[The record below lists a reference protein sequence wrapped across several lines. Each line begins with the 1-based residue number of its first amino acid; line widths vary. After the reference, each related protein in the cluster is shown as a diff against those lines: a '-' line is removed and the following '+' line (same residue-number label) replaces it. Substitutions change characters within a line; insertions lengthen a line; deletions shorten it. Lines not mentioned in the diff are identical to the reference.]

1 MRTLVIHTGGT
12 IGMVQTAEGYA
23 PQLGI
28 VEDCLVE
35 LHSMNKITGD
45 FELVVADPLIDS
57 GKAMPHDWNWIGGT
71 ISDHYND
78 FDAFV
83 VTHGSDT
90 MAFTSCALSYALE
103 GLDKPVI
110 LTGSM
115 LPLTVQ
121 NNDGL
126 RNLTDAMNAVHDAG
140 AGVWVQFAGR
150 RLHGTRVRKSH
161 SSAFDAFHDAAMDVP
176 ARRIVDA
183 FKWQTYSTFNVPVL
197 AFTPGMDGE
206 ILEHCAERADGI
218 VLRCYGSGTVPDL
231 PELAPALGL
240 AKKRH
245 VPVIATSQCAE
256 GGVALGTYAA
266 GAALLEAGVI
276 DGRDATVEAVYTK
289 LLYGL
294 SKDSSECDLRST
306 LAAPI
311 CGEFARTILR

>member
-1 MRTLVIHTGGT
+1 MKTLVIHTGGT
-12 IGMVQTAEGYA
+12 IGMVQTAHGFA

-35 LHSMNKITGD
+35 LRSLGD
-45 FELVVADPLIDS
+45 IQDNFEVRIADPLIDS
-57 GKAMPHDWNWIGGT
+57 GTATPNDWNWIGGK
-71 ISDHYND
+71 IAENYED

-103 GLDKPVI
+103 GLDKPVV

-126 RNLTDAMNAVHDAG
+126 QNLTDAMNAVHEVP

-161 SSAFDAFHDAAMDVP
+161 SSAFDAFHDASMDVP
-176 ARRIVDA
+176 ARHVSDK
-183 FKWQTYSTFNVPVL
+183 FGWQNYRTFNVPVL

-206 ILEHCAERADGI
+206 ILEHCAARADGL

-231 PELAPALGL
+231 PELPPALRL
-240 AKKRH
+240 AERRN
-245 VPVIATSQCAE
+245 VPVFATSQCAE

-266 GAALLEAGVI
+266 GAALLDAGVI

-289 LLYGL
+289 LLYAL
-294 SKDSSECDLRST
+294 SKSTSDFDLKST
-306 LAAPI
+306 LATPM
-311 CGEFARTILR
+311 CGEFARARLT